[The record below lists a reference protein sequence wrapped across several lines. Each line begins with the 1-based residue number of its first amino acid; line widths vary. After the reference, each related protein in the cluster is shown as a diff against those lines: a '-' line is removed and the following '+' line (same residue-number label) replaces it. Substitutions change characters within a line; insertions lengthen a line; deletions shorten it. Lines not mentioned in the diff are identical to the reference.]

1 MKKIIVMI
9 GSLILMGSFLEAKVG
24 YWEVKAACEGIGGTL
39 GTNADGHWI
48 CSKGEKFS
56 RYDASAGN
64 ATHAKKVSSVQTK
77 TVHRA
82 K

>member
-1 MKKIIVMI
+1 MKNVIVI
-9 GSLILMGSFLEAKVG
+9 SISLILMGSFLEAKVG

-39 GTNADGHWI
+39 GTNPDGHWI

-56 RYDASAGN
+56 KYDASAGN
-64 ATHAKKVSSVQTK
+64 ATHAKKVSSVRTK
-77 TVHRA
+77 TAHRV